1 MKRQKSN
8 NILWIVLGL
17 AAVGGLTY
25 VVIKKTKQN
34 KQQPIPNYKT
44 GVLISSNN
52 QSQTTA
58 ESTDKSGL
66 AKMASTIRNKLK
78 KQ

>member
-34 KQQPIPNYKT
+34 KQPQKAP
-44 GVLISSNN
+44 
-52 QSQTTA
+52 
-58 ESTDKSGL
+58 
-66 AKMASTIRNKLK
+66 LK
-78 KQ
+78 ADWLKWQALLETN

>member
-1 MKRQKSN
+1 MKSQKSN

-44 GVLISSNN
+44 GVLVSSNN

-58 ESTDKSGL
+58 KSGL

-78 KQ
+78 NQ